1 MEFDMP
7 LRLTTQQHTVL
18 ERVSNSLSRD
28 VGNRL
33 VWAPAPITHPG
44 TPFTP
49 DTLCRAFVEQFEP
62 LMLDWAA
69 SADDTL
75 VRLQKDWIARFG
87 SKQCAMAIV
96 EQPVRRDR
104 LSAIDTA
111 VAHGVAAVYLEH
123 SPAPKDDMIVVVESS
138 VIDHAEYLRP
148 EAGSGQDRPFG
159 VQDGLQH
166 IWRPTLRGVH
176 GPEEMGV
183 VALGLN
189 AAIRRTRDDTPEA
202 AEAAGVLE
210 AVLSQAT
217 HVFRHARHVL
227 APLDAV
233 AGRSLPVVFPWIP
246 IEGSAEGGS
255 RASREKTSLAEDPL
269 WARICRRLL
278 GDDRTVLIELW
289 DPHCPVDGIATLPEW
304 LEMQLPRGRTATA
317 RAIED
322 AVKADNGL
330 ALEARWLDPVDPE
343 RDNGAIVVAVFPH
356 PVVDTRLDAKG
367 RHHRLYVNL
376 SEQPSFLVMPA
387 LTDGSTPADE
397 ARVHREVVRA
407 VRAVATPSGLLQTAL
422 DDIVAAGRRIS
433 MPHQSHRARLT
444 VDGIAQITA
453 AAGARFP
460 DGQAASKLPRRSTR

>member
-1 MEFDMP
+1 MP

-18 ERVSNSLSRD
+18 EHVSHSLARD
-28 VGNRL
+28 TGNRL
-33 VWAPAPITHPG
+33 VWPLAPSTHPG
-44 TPFTP
+44 TAFTP
-49 DTLCRAFVEQFEP
+49 NTLRRALVEQLES
-62 LMLDWAA
+62 LMHDW
-69 SADDTL
+69 SADAERTL
-75 VRLQKDWIARFG
+75 VRLQKDWFARFG

-96 EQPVRRDR
+96 EQPVHRDR

-111 VAHGVAAVYLEH
+111 VTHGVAAVYLEH
-123 SPAPKDDMIVVVESS
+123 SPAPKDDMIVVVEPS

-148 EAGSGQDRPFG
+148 EAGSGQGRPFG

-210 AVLSQAT
+210 AVLSPAT

-227 APLDAV
+227 APLDV
-233 AGRSLPVVFPWIP
+233 ATGRSLPVVFPWIP

-278 GDDRTVLIELW
+278 GDDRTALIELW
-289 DPHCPVDGIATLPEW
+289 DSRCRGDGVATLPEW
-304 LEMQLPRGRTATA
+304 LRMLLPGDLTADA
-317 RAIED
+317 RAIEE
-322 AVKADNGL
+322 AVKTDNGL
-330 ALEARWLDPVDPE
+330 ALDARWLDPVDPE

-356 PVVDTRLDAKG
+356 PVVDTRPDAKG

-387 LTDGSTPADE
+387 LTDGSMPADD

-407 VRAVATPSGLLQTAL
+407 VRAIATPSGLLQTAL

-444 VDGIAQITA
+444 VDGIALATA